1 MQRIFHMKLKKDK
14 IRDLVYQE
22 IKKMLLNQDLLPGQK
37 VNKKELAEILHVS
50 QTPVQESI
58 IALIKEGLFESRPR
72 EGIFVKE
79 FTNQDMRDF
88 FAVRAGIEGI
98 ALRLCIEQYG
108 VDSLEDI
115 IELFDSFSLPIEL
128 EEDKQIYQQVDRKFH
143 EQILLRSGN
152 SMIREFVH
160 EFNFVLRCYQKGLLR
175 EPSETLPEHLAIIK
189 AIRAGN
195 ADLAQSL
202 IMEHHMKS
210 YAKLPL

>member
-1 MQRIFHMKLKKDK
+1 MKLKKDK

-58 IALIKEGLFESRPR
+58 IALIKEGLFENRPR
-72 EGIFVKE
+72 EGLFVKE

-108 VDSLEDI
+108 VESLEDI
-115 IELFDSFSLPIEL
+115 IKLFDQFSPPVES
-128 EEDKQIYQQVDRKFH
+128 EESKQLYQQVDRKFH
-143 EQILLRSGN
+143 EQIMLRSGN
-152 SMIREFVH
+152 NMIREFVH
-160 EFNFVLRCYQKGLLR
+160 EFNFILRCYQKGLLR

-195 ADLAQSL
+195 AELAQSL

-210 YAKLPL
+210 YAKLPV

>member
-1 MQRIFHMKLKKDK
+1 MQRIVHMKLKKDK
-14 IRDLVYQE
+14 VRDLVYQE

-37 VNKKELAEILHVS
+37 VNKQELAQILHVS

-72 EGIFVKE
+72 EGVFVKV

-98 ALRLCIEQYG
+98 ALRLCIEQHG
-108 VDSLEDI
+108 VKSLEDI
-115 IELFDSFSLPIEL
+115 ITLFDQFSLPIE
-128 EEDKQIYQQVDRKFH
+128 EEKEKQMYQQVDRMFH

-152 SMIREFVH
+152 TMIREFVQ
-160 EFNFVLRCYQKGLLR
+160 EFNFILRCYQKGLLR
-175 EPSETLPEHLAIIK
+175 EPSETLPEHLAIIE

-195 ADLAQSL
+195 AVLAQSL

-210 YAKLPL
+210 YVILSV

>member
-1 MQRIFHMKLKKDK
+1 MKLKKDK